1 MRVVL
6 ICLILISA
14 SLPALGDEWASRS
27 GNCFEWQGFWTVDR
41 EQSGGFVG
49 YLDHQHIGG
58 PCVAATDSRMSANV
72 RAVIVGSDFFA
83 MSTPGGQPSCLW
95 HGSVRGD
102 EARGFVLCP
111 GQQGGMAFVL
121 SFKRAN

>member
-1 MRVVL
+1 MRIFL
-6 ICLILISA
+6 TCLILLSA
-14 SLPALGDEWASRS
+14 SAAARADEWASRS

-41 EQSGGFVG
+41 EQSGALVGFLG
-49 YLDHQHIGG
+49 HQPTGG
-58 PCVAATDSRMSANV
+58 PGVRGADIRMSANV

-83 MSTPGGQPSCLW
+83 ISTPGGQTSCLW

-111 GQQGGMAFVL
+111 GGNWAFVL
-121 SFKRAN
+121 SFRRAN